1 MQFKFFF
8 LFQSGLYTPFCIK
21 PTFPS
26 FFIQD
31 DLGTLSNAK
40 TFGDHDVGLYNE
52 DILPDYTIRTLKVN
66 HVSSTYIHNIRY
78 FMAYTVLQTF
88 FERESFSGCSKI
100 TKKCTFLRI
109 LTICSKK

>member
-1 MQFKFFF
+1 MIQLF
-8 LFQSGLYTPFCIK
+8 FQSGLDTPFCIK

-88 FERESFSGCSKI
+88 LRE
-100 TKKCTFLRI
+100 
-109 LTICSKK
+109 

>member
-1 MQFKFFF
+1 MSYQLPENAIQLF
-8 LFQSGLYTPFCIK
+8 FQSGLDTPFCIK

-66 HVSSTYIHNIRY
+66 HVSSVVHTYII
-78 FMAYTVLQTF
+78 FDILWLTVLQTF
-88 FERESFSGCSKI
+88 QREF
-100 TKKCTFLRI
+100 
-109 LTICSKK
+109 